1 MLTIIVPLEEGF
13 NDATKKFVVAKSFK
27 LEMEHSLATL
37 SKWESFFE
45 KPFLGKEEKTPEE
58 TLWYIREAMT
68 ITPDV
73 PPEVFDR
80 FTDQNV
86 DAINNYI
93 AAKMTAT
100 WFAERGPQKRNREIV
115 TSEVIYSWMIS
126 LNIPFIPCEDWHLNR
141 LLTLVRVCNERNTP
155 PKKMSKAEALA
166 RQRQLNAQRRSQ
178 FGSSG

>member
-13 NDATKKFVVAKSFK
+13 DETTRKFVVAKSYK
-27 LEMEHSLATL
+27 LELEHSLATL
-37 SKWESFFE
+37 SKWESFYE

-58 TLWYIREAMT
+58 TLWYIRNAM
-68 ITPDV
+68 ILTPDV
-73 PPEVFDR
+73 PPEVFER

-86 DAINNYI
+86 DEINKYI

-100 WFAERGPQKRNREIV
+100 WFAERGPKKRNTEVV
-115 TSEVIYSWMIS
+115 TSEVIYSWMIA
-126 LNIPFIPCEDWHLNR
+126 LNIWKECEHWHLNR
-141 LLTLVRVCNERNTP
+141 LLTLIRVRNEQNTP

>member
-1 MLTIIVPLEEGF
+1 MLTIIVPLEEGY
-13 NDATKKFVVAKSFK
+13 NDATRKFVVAKSFK

-45 KPFLGKEEKTPEE
+45 KPFLGQDEKTFEE
-58 TLWYIREAMT
+58 TIWYIKEAMT

-73 PPEVFDR
+73 PPEFFSR
-80 FTDQNV
+80 LTDQNV
-86 DAINNYI
+86 DEINKYI

-100 WFAERGPQKRNREIV
+100 WFAEREQKKRSKDVV
-115 TSEVIYSWMIS
+115 TAEVIYSWMVS
-126 LNIPFIPCEDWHLNR
+126 LNIPFVPCEDWHLNR
-141 LLTLVRVCNERNTP
+141 LLTLIRVCNERNTP

-178 FGSSG
+178 FGSNG